1 MSVLESYLVANAVS
15 QGVTGVDLPTFI
27 GLSNNFPGGSNSS
40 WEITAKELLQSLTGQ
55 ASGVGGGYGDYAK
68 PGGVQMAIKKNLR
81 DGGGRMLMQVIAIPI
96 AFRVGKRLLKSP
108 RRQANKL
115 LRDTGLGVMV

>member
-15 QGVTGVDLPTFI
+15 QGVAGVDLATFM

-40 WEITAKELLQSLTGQ
+40 WEITAKELLQTLTGQ
-55 ASGVGGGYGDYAK
+55 TQGIGGGYGDYAK
-68 PGGVQMAIKKNLR
+68 PGGLQMAVKKNLR
-81 DGGGRMLMQVIAIPI
+81 DNGPRMLMSIVAIPI
-96 AFRVGKRLLKSP
+96 AFRVGKKLLKSP